1 MKCLAKR
8 SRIQSGQVFIDL
20 KQNQMW
26 VSQKVDEVVVPDGVY
41 NIRFGKEVKLTKIEK
56 KRISR
61 IEREKQMMRNIQH
74 VRRRKKLARLLE
86 CIDNFE

>member
-1 MKCLAKR
+1 MKYLAKR
-8 SRIQSGQVFIDL
+8 SGIQSGQVFIDL

-41 NIRFGKEVKLTKIEK
+41 NIRFGKEVKLTKVEK
-56 KRISR
+56 KRNSR

-74 VRRRKKLARLLE
+74 VRRRQNLALFPE

>member
-20 KQNQMW
+20 KQNQIW
-26 VSQKVDEVVVPDGVY
+26 VSQKVDEVVIPDGVY

-74 VRRRKKLARLLE
+74 VRRRQNLTLLQE